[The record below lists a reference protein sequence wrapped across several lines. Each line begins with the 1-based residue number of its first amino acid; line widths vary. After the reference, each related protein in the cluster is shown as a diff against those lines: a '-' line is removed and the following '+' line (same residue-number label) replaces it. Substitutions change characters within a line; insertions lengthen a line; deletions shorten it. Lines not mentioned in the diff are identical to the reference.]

1 MAEINIDSLQNFCDK
16 LKTELVPRTYIKPD
30 LLLEF
35 DIDSIYI
42 WYLLPSITLYLAKW
56 DLSIYIH
63 FLCFKLRIRLCPNI
77 FKYNSYNCIRIP
89 ILPYIVYQ
97 RYQRDEFPNQIE
109 VVFYKWFY
117 RYSFGGIK
125 PKEITKYYRTK
136 KFIKSFDD

>member
-1 MAEINIDSLQNFCDK
+1 MEETNIDSLQNFCDK
-16 LKTELVPRTYIKPD
+16 LKTELLPRTHIKPD

-56 DLSIYIH
+56 DLSIYG
-63 FLCFKLRIRLCPNI
+63 
-77 FKYNSYNCIRIP
+77 SYNCIRIP

-97 RYQRDEFPNQIE
+97 RYQREEFPNQIE

-117 RYSFGGIK
+117 RYSFGEIK